1 MLWIK
6 LKRVL
11 KSGFVS
17 FWRNSFVS
25 LASIMIMVV
34 TLFMIA
40 LLIFGSAILDSAL
53 VRLQEKV
60 DVNVYFLTSAPE
72 SDVLAVESALEALP
86 EVASVEYISRDQ
98 ALAGFRE
105 RHANDQLT
113 LQALDELG
121 ENPFGASLNI
131 LAKETSQ
138 YEGIAKFLEGKGAL
152 SQDGTTIIDK
162 VNYAQNKVAIDK
174 LSGIMDAARAV
185 GLVLVGLFALIS
197 ILISFNTIQ
206 IVIYT
211 AREEISLMR
220 LVGASSMYVRGPFIV
235 SGMMYGVVAG
245 TLTLLLLIPFV
256 WWLGPAI
263 DSLGTG
269 VRLAEY
275 YRSNVV
281 EIFAIVW
288 GTGII
293 LGAISSYLA
302 VKKFLKV

>member
-1 MLWIK
+1 MLWLK

-86 EVASVEYISRDQ
+86 EVASVEYIS
-98 ALAGFRE
+98 